1 MSPCSMTNPSG
12 IGASDLSANISA
24 SERRKIYE
32 APGQDLAGR
41 FPTLDTC
48 SGCNDPE
55 MLRMR
60 RDGEIN
66 LRPMQVTHNKD
77 DIAADR
83 INPWTRDM
91 QKPTPGDMGCSN
103 AIVSLSCGVL
113 PPATKTRA
121 PKDYMADMPEDS
133 AIVLNSR
140 GHCFLKDE
148 TLRKENAGDNMGMS
162 LDRVLDGEAARA
174 QQWEESLDSWSSGA
188 RPLEELTFPAMP
200 SAAQTV
206 LIDKLADGRRC

>member
-1 MSPCSMTNPSG
+1 MSPCSMSNPAG
-12 IGASDLSANISA
+12 IGAPDLSATITA

-32 APGQDLAGR
+32 APSQDLASR
-41 FPTLDTC
+41 FPALDVC
-48 SGCNDPE
+48 SGGCNDPE
-55 MLRMR
+55 ILRMR

-83 INPWTRDM
+83 INPWTRDL

-103 AIVSLSCGVL
+103 AMASLSCGVV

-148 TLRKENAGDNMGMS
+148 TLRKENAGENMGMS
-162 LDRVLDGEAARA
+162 LDGEAARA

-188 RPLEELTFPAMP
+188 RPLDELTFPAMP
-200 SAAQTV
+200 SAAKTV
-206 LIDKLADGRRC
+206 LTDKLADGRRC